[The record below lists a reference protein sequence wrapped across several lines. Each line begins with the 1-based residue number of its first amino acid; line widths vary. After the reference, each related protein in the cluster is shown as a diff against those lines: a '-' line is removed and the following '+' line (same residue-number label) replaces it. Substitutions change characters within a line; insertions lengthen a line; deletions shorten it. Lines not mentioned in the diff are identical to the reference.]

1 MTENTENMIENASK
15 IPVAKIEKFSIGI
28 ILSIKKGIIFVK
40 FRILSMINFIL
51 EIYQLAHSN

>member
-1 MTENTENMIENASK
+1 MTENTENMIESASK